1 MTFARAVNSCARLLV
16 GDQVELAVAEARLH
30 VGQPVVLLGRR
41 AQRLGEQLPVVE
53 LQRQLA
59 AAGAEDG
66 ALGAEQVAEVEVEQR
81 AQRLLAEHVHA
92 RVQLHAP
99 GAVVEVEEGRLALAA
114 AGVQAPGDAHAVV
127 GLVACLERLVRRL
140 GLGDRAHPRVGVGE
154 RLDAVLPERLELA
167 PPGGEQLRG
176 LFVAHA

>member
-1 MTFARAVNSCARLLV
+1 MTLARVVNSSRASS
-16 GDQVELAVAEARLH
+16 LAIRSSSRWRKRVSTS
-30 VGQPVVLLGRR
+30 VSPWCFSGGGRSDL
-41 AQRLGEQLPVVE
+41 ASSSQLSSFSDSSPRRVRKTVPSAPS
-53 LQRQLA
+53 RSPRSS
-59 AAGAEDG
+59 
-66 ALGAEQVAEVEVEQR
+66 VEQR
-81 AQRLLAEHVHA
+81 AQRLLAEHVDA

-127 GLVACLERLVRRL
+127 GLVARLERLVRRL

-154 RLDAVLPERLELA
+154 RLDAVLAERLELA